1 MVEGSRELC
10 LRKLEEQRLYV
21 TDTYVNLTSST
32 GKKKECCETLNT
44 SREARKGEKFQPLR
58 FKFSFTPWHVEYL
71 PWCEEFW
78 QVSALME
85 GVA

>member
-1 MVEGSRELC
+1 M
-10 LRKLEEQRLYV
+10 
-21 TDTYVNLTSST
+21 TDTQVNLTSST
-32 GKKKECCETLNT
+32 EKKKKKEFCETLNI